1 MTTTTILNKI
11 TPRLNSLNIV
21 LTGKQNIELLPES
34 LGSLPD
40 DGLLVKTRLSML
52 STGTECICYRGE
64 LEEGS
69 HWAGWVKYPF
79 YPGYSNVGVVEEV
92 GSAVQDFQVGDRI
105 FCTSHHQQYHIAR
118 PPARKIPDE
127 VSDESAVWTKLAT
140 IAQTAVRRARLELG
154 AKVAVIGLGPVGQ
167 LIVQYCRLMGAEE
180 VLAIDLI
187 ESRLRVAAKHGATQ
201 TFTGA
206 AAEALPFV
214 REHTN
219 GRLADFV
226 FEVTGH
232 PAVFP
237 FSLKLTRNFGTMMLV
252 GDCPQPGKQSLAVDI
267 ITRGVEV
274 RGAHNEKLPPNEA
287 EEWGKLRQTELFY
300 KYIARGEMRTE
311 DMITSRHSPYEAP
324 EVYARLVK
332 DRADSIGVA
341 FDWSLL

>member
-1 MTTTTILNKI
+1 MYTTNKKMTST
-11 TPRLNSLNIV
+11 NIV
-21 LTGKQNIELLPES
+21 LTGKQQIELLTEPV
-34 LGSLPD
+34 GALPA

-79 YPGYSNVGVVEEV
+79 YPGYSNVGVVVEV
-92 GSAVQDFQVGDRI
+92 GPAVKGFQVGDRI

-118 PPARKIPDE
+118 PPSRKIPDE
-127 VSDESAVWTKLAT
+127 VNDESAVWTKLAT

-187 ESRLRVAAKHGATQ
+187 ESRLQAALAHGATQ
-201 TFTGA
+201 AFVGG

-214 REHTN
+214 QDHTN
-219 GRLADFV
+219 GRLADVV

-237 FSLKLTRNFGTMMLV
+237 LALKLTRNFGTMMLV
-252 GDCPQPGKQSLAVDI
+252 GDCPQPGKQALAVDI

-287 EEWGKLRQTELFY
+287 AEWGKVRQTELFY
-300 KYIARGEMRTE
+300 KYIARGEMKV
-311 DMITSRHSPYEAP
+311 DDLITSRHSPCEAP
-324 EVYARLVK
+324 EVYARLAE

-341 FDWSLL
+341 FDWSWLS